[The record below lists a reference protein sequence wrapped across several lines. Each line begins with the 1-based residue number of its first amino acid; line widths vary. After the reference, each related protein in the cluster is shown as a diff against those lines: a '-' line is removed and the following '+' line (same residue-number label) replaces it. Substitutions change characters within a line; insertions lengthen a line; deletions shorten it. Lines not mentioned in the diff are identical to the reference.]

1 MTNLV
6 LNNLVDFIITCIHH
20 PNAANQTFL
29 VSDGCDLSTTEL
41 LRRMGNA
48 LGKSARLIPVPF
60 AVLEAGA
67 AMFGR
72 RDVAQRLCGTLQVD
86 ITKAKELL
94 GWQPPLS
101 VDEGLRL
108 AI

>member
-1 MTNLV
+1 M
-6 LNNLVDFIITCIHH
+6 
-20 PNAANQTFL
+20 
-29 VSDGCDLSTTEL
+29 
-41 LRRMGNA
+41 
-48 LGKSARLIPVPF
+48 PV

-67 AMFGR
+67 ALFGR

-94 GWQPPLS
+94 GWMPPFG

-108 AI
+108 TI